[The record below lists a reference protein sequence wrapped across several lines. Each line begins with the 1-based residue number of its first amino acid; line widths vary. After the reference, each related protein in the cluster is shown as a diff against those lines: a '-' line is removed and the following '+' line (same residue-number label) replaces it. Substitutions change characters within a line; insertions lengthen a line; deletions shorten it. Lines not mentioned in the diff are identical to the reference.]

1 MVRGGSQRTGGTG
14 LVDIAVPALLVT
26 GNQLYSRRNKRLYAS
41 GKNKSYHKRSNKTY
55 RKRANK
61 SYRRRR

>member
-1 MVRGGSQRTGGTG
+1 MGCGQRSGGTG
-14 LVDIAVPALLVT
+14 LVDIAVPALLVS
-26 GNQLYSRRNKRLYAS
+26 GNQLYSRRNNRLYKS

-61 SYRRRR
+61 TYRRRR